1 MPIYIFQGRY
11 TREALEGLVA
21 RPEDRAAASARLL
34 EAAGGKL
41 LSFYLTLGEYDFMIT
56 AELPDIEA
64 ATAVSLVGAVDGTSE
79 NVRTIAA
86 MTTAQAR
93 DAFATAGK
101 LKGAFRPAG
110 SA

>member
-21 RPEDRAAASARLL
+21 RPQDRAAASAKLL

-56 AELPDIEA
+56 AELPDME
-64 ATAVSLVGAVDGTSE
+64 GGDGR
-79 NVRTIAA
+79 V
-86 MTTAQAR
+86 
-93 DAFATAGK
+93 
-101 LKGAFRPAG
+101 FRRRGGRHGP
-110 SA
+110 

>member
-21 RPEDRAAASARLL
+21 RPEDRAEASAKLL

-56 AELPDIEA
+56 AELPDMEA
-64 ATAVSLVGAVDGTSE
+64 ATAVSLIGAVSGNSE
-79 NVRTIAA
+79 DVRTIVA

-93 DAFATAGK
+93 NAFVTAGK